1 MKTNVKNSMIAAA
14 ALSLAAGAASA
25 ADTVTLKW
33 GEHLPPCCSMY
44 AAAAAWMAE
53 EVEKRSNGTLKFDIN
68 YGGVLASVGEI
79 PSAIE
84 TGLIDMG
91 NIVTPYFPDQ
101 LVVNNAIPFFWPQPK
116 SQQELGELM
125 LKWDKEIPAFS
136 KELEQFNSKLIAVR
150 PLPSYGMICTVPI
163 RTLEDFKG
171 KRVRSYGVSL
181 PAMLEAVG
189 AVPVS
194 LADTEAYEAMS
205 NNILD
210 CSAAD
215 IALVSAFKLN
225 EVAPYFIDVPMGASW
240 GHIIAMNLD
249 TYNGLSDEHKALLEE
264 LKYDHLTELLR
275 LFKEEEERL
284 KTTWAADKS
293 VEIIT
298 FPPEVFLEA
307 TLKNAQVQAVR
318 DSWKGRAVAAG
329 MPEADADR
337 VIQEINN

>member
-1 MKTNVKNSMIAAA
+1 MLGIIKATVLAAA
-14 ALSLAAGAASA
+14 AAGCLSSVANAQ
-25 ADTVTLKW
+25 TVTMKW

-44 AAAAAWMAE
+44 AAAAEWLSK
-53 EVEKRSNGTLKFDIN
+53 EVDERSNGTLKFDIN
-68 YGGVLASVGEI
+68 YGGVLATVGEI

-116 SQQELGELM
+116 SQKELGDLM
-125 LKWDKEIPAFS
+125 LTWEKEIPAFS
-136 KELEQFNSKLIAVR
+136 KELERFNAKLIAVR
-150 PLPSYGMICTVPI
+150 PLPNYGMICTSPI
-163 RTLEDFKG
+163 RTMEDFKG

-215 IALVSAFKLN
+215 LALVAAFKLN
-225 EVAPYFIDVPMGASW
+225 EVAHYFIELPMGASW

-249 TYNGLSDEHKALLEE
+249 KYNALSDEHKALLEE
-264 LKYDHLTELLR
+264 LKYEHLTELLR
-275 LFKEEEERL
+275 LFRAEEERL
-284 KTTWAADKS
+284 KVQWAEDKT
-293 VEIIT
+293 VELIK
-298 FPPEVFLEA
+298 FPAQEFLDA
-307 TLKNAQVQAVR
+307 TLNNAGVQSVR
-318 DSWKGRAVAAG
+318 NSWKGRAVAAG

-337 VIQEINN
+337 VINDINN